1 MGSGVSWVNCCQDI
15 CFQMK
20 FGIRYQ
26 DIPMETTKI
35 RTKRKQCRV
44 CQDDTDLDIFLGG
57 KKIRLR

>member
-1 MGSGVSWVNCCQDI
+1 
-15 CFQMK
+15 MK